1 MLIAVFGDI
10 HGNLPALEA
19 VIADGKNLGVDA
31 WVCLGDVAFRG
42 PQPVECVETV
52 AGLPGIVQIVGNTDQ
67 WLFQGFPNGFSLP
80 EERMQLLVLFREWT
94 LPRLQPWHLERLQN
108 APFSHTLMLN
118 DHEVLF
124 FHSSPSSTESWL
136 PSSFSEDELV
146 PLVTNHTADVV
157 VYGHIHTP
165 FIRQVGGR
173 TVINTG
179 SVGHPTDGDNRASYL
194 LLESKEGMTSF
205 QLRRVPYKWP
215 DTVARAHEVGMPA
228 ADAYARA
235 LEYGNAL

>member
-19 VIADGKNLGVDA
+19 VIADAENLGVDA

-42 PQPVECVETV
+42 PQPVECIEAV
-52 AGLPGIVQIVGNTDQ
+52 AKLPGITQIVGNTDQ
-67 WLFQGFPNGFSLP
+67 WLFQGFPSGFSLP
-80 EERMQLLVLFREWT
+80 EERMQMLVSFREWA
-94 LPRLQPWHLERLQN
+94 LARLQPRHLERLQN
-108 APFSHTLMLN
+108 ARFSHSLTLDN
-118 DHEVLF
+118 REVLF

-136 PSSFSEDELV
+136 PSSFSEEELS

-157 VYGHIHTP
+157 VDGHIHTP

-194 LLESKEGMTSF
+194 LIESKLGITSL
-205 QLRRVPYKWP
+205 QLRRVPYRWQ
-215 DTVARAHEVGMPA
+215 DTVARARELGMPA
-228 ADAYARA
+228 ADDYARA
-235 LEYGNAL
+235 LEYANAL

>member
-1 MLIAVFGDI
+1 MAIPRFS
-10 HGNLPALEA
+10 
-19 VIADGKNLGVDA
+19 K
-31 WVCLGDVAFRG
+31 W
-42 PQPVECVETV
+42 
-52 AGLPGIVQIVGNTDQ
+52 
-67 WLFQGFPNGFSLP
+67 FSLP

-173 TVINTG
+173 TVVNAG
-179 SVGHPTDGDNRASYL
+179 SVGHPTDGDNRAAYL
-194 LLESKEGMTSF
+194 LLESRVKLWRHLTGAATRP
-205 QLRRVPYKWP
+205 LPLARRGSPRPIRWH
-215 DTVARAHEVGMPA
+215 ACG
-228 ADAYARA
+228 
-235 LEYGNAL
+235 